1 MLLKEEVM
9 ALNIETSTGF
19 WINRKEF
26 TPASYINLRSKL
38 STVDFNE
45 NEVPVAFFDYSLDGE
60 DFVVIP
66 KIKKELLFFIM
77 NKRLMFSSLEEAPT
91 VELTRPFKKPKF
103 EPLPHQQP
111 IIDKILERW
120 NDNFNTDNR
129 AVISLPPGAGKSFTS
144 AYLVYK
150 MQKKFIFVVYSAKL
164 VKQTWENFCEFLGR
178 DGMLIL
184 EKSKDFEDINWSKVK
199 GLFLSHSMLRT
210 LYKNY
215 SFEYVMSVLTSKYG
229 SEINIYDEF
238 DREMG
243 SLYRLQA
250 FSNFKYN
257 LYLTGTP
264 FRSLH
269 EDDKIMQLIFKPVL
283 SLGGDAYNKPNKDLH
298 IVHYRFDP
306 TNKEWAKMQLMD
318 QKLFKS
324 YYNDFIARK
333 DLLLD
338 FIMSQFY
345 KKDDSLIKKIIEE
358 KGQIIV
364 YAGRIENCQIVKQ
377 KLIDNFGIDED
388 SIGVYNSDISDKEK
402 TESETKTWI
411 ISTCESLGRGYDNKN
426 IRVLIYLEFSFSL
439 STWSQT
445 SSRVA
450 RIGGNKG
457 YIIYGLDHSFWKVE
471 ANWNKRVNNGYITE
485 KFSNIYNYEIPD
497 KWTEYYI
504 HGYRKTSPMGI
515 ELLKEKEQKRKQMK
529 WSKRI

>member
-1 MLLKEEVM
+1 M
-9 ALNIETSTGF
+9 ALNIETSTGY
-19 WINRKEF
+19 WINKKEF

-45 NEVPVAFFDYSLDGE
+45 NEIPVAFFDYSMNGD

-66 KIKKELLFFIM
+66 KIKKELLFFILG
-77 NKRLMFSSLEEAPT
+77 KKIIFSHLEDYNCDK
-91 VELTRPFKKPKF
+91 LKKPF
-103 EPLPHQQP
+103 SEPIFQPLEHQQP
-111 IIDKILERW
+111 IIDIILKRW
-120 NDNFNTDNR
+120 NDKFENDNR

-150 MQKKFIFVVYSAKL
+150 MQKKFIFIVYSAKL
-164 VKQTWENFCEFLGR
+164 VKQTWENFCEFLGK
-178 DGMLIL
+178 DGLLIL
-184 EKSKDFEDINWSKVK
+184 EKGKDFEDIDWSKVK

-210 LYKNY
+210 LYKSY
-215 SFEYVMSVLTSKYG
+215 SFEYVVNTLNYVYG

-238 DREMG
+238 DREMV
-243 SLYRLQA
+243 SLYKLQA
-250 FSNFKYN
+250 FTNFKYN

-283 SLGGDAYNKPNKDLH
+283 SLGGDAYSKPNKDLH

-306 TNKEWAKMQLMD
+306 TGKEWAKMQLMD

-338 FIMSQFY
+338 FIMGQFY
-345 KKDDSLIKKIIEE
+345 KKDDSLIKQIIKE
-358 KGQIIV
+358 KGQIII

-377 KLIDNFGIDED
+377 KLIDNFDISDD

-402 TESETKTWI
+402 VDAENKTWI

-445 SSRVA
+445 SSRVG
-450 RIGGNKG
+450 RLGGDKG

-485 KFSNIYNYEIPD
+485 KFNNIYNYDIPD
-497 KWTEYYI
+497 KWTEFYI
-504 HGYRKTSPMGI
+504 HGYRKTSPIGI
-515 ELLKEKEQKRKQMK
+515 ELLKDKEQKKRQMK